1 MAIIIDATIGGANSN
16 SYVTLAEAN
25 DFFDGRL
32 YTSVWD
38 DATDDDKNRS
48 LVMAT
53 KRIEQ
58 ETFYG
63 EREDTTTPQK
73 LKFPRI
79 GLSYLDGI
87 LLDSTIPDILKEAQ
101 YELAIHMLSVNMTLK
116 GVSTDAYKSIKVGSI
131 EVQPAIDSSDNASQS
146 YSTLPPFVLS
156 LLSDISRSASSS
168 AFIEVSR

>member
-1 MAIIIDATIGGANSN
+1 MAATIDATLSGANSN
-16 SYVTLAEAN
+16 SYVTLIEA
-25 DFFDGRL
+25 DDYFDSRL
-32 YTSVWD
+32 YSDVWT
-38 DATDDDKNRS
+38 AALDDDKNRA
-48 LVMAT
+48 LIMAC
-53 KRIEQ
+53 KRINQ
-58 ETFYG
+58 EKFYG
-63 EREDTTTPQK
+63 DRSTTTQK
-73 LKFPRI
+73 LPFPRASL
-79 GLSYLDGI
+79 GYLDGV
-87 LLDSTIPDILKEAQ
+87 LLDGIIPDALKESQ